1 LQLTSP
7 SATGKKSEGTPKDG
21 PAGGRN
27 PARYI
32 GRLHPGVEDDLMALP
47 VARYGRAE
55 LAVAS
60 AGLLALSAALFVTL
74 PWAFPV
80 PLLLIVFFFH
90 FFRDPERQIPAGDG
104 LVVAPADG
112 RISDIGVCDEPR
124 FLKARALRIG
134 IFLSVFDV
142 HVNRAPVAGRVA
154 YRDYRQ
160 GRFLN
165 ALRFEDCSREN
176 ECSAVGLETDA
187 VPGGRVLVRQ
197 IAGALAQRIVC
208 ACGQG
213 TVLERGERF
222 GMIKFGSRT
231 ELFLPLPDS
240 LEIRVKVGDHV
251 KGGET
256 VLAAVKAPVPAPPED
271 GRS

>member
-1 LQLTSP
+1 
-7 SATGKKSEGTPKDG
+7 
-21 PAGGRN
+21 
-27 PARYI
+27 
-32 GRLHPGVEDDLMALP
+32 MALP
-47 VARYGRAE
+47 VARYGRGE
-55 LAVAS
+55 LAVATI
-60 AGLLALSAALFVTL
+60 GLLLLSTALFVTL
-74 PWAFPV
+74 PWVSPV

-90 FFRDPERQIPAGDG
+90 FFRDPERQIPAETG
-104 LVVAPADG
+104 LIVAPADG

-124 FLKARALRIG
+124 FLGAPALRIG

-142 HVNRAPVAGRVA
+142 HINRAPVAGRVA
-154 YRDYRQ
+154 YVDYRQ

-176 ECSAVGLETDA
+176 ECNAVGLVTDA

-208 ACGQG
+208 ACGPG
-213 TVLERGERF
+213 TPLGRGERF

-231 ELFLPLPDS
+231 ELFLPLPEG

-256 VLAAVKAPVPAPPED
+256 VLAVVKRPDPASLPG
-271 GRS
+271 GRP